1 MGVTLTA
8 PGGTCFG
15 RAAWRLPL
23 QILDD
28 DAFCDDMAAMTLH
41 YLEAHPV
48 TAQLSRGQ
56 RWVHLKRSIR
66 LFASSRV
73 LTAAKMRRQALTALE
88 ADSRAAQRRYEA
100 QPTDAAALLQWRQA
114 HHTLQQLNAGVAQA
128 AALQAGVVWQ
138 HYGEQSTFWFYHLAR
153 ERREQTVIAQLG
165 TAGQPGHITL
175 DTYASTQQAGQAL
188 EGYFSASSPQGLFA
202 PPETSPQAQQELL
215 MALDMHLTPQQRQ
228 QGEGTAGDGSISLE
242 ELTQTL
248 QEELTQ
254 TLQGLPRGKSP
265 GFDGLPY
272 EFYQHFW
279 DQLGPE
285 LTAVLSEAF
294 QAGAASLPADMT
306 EGRVTL
312 LCKGKGADRAQPA
325 SYRPIT
331 LLNTDYK
338 LAARVI
344 ASRLGPLLNHV
355 VDSTQTG
362 FLPQRWIGDN
372 ILAHLETI
380 DFHQHSQQPGVLLF
394 LDFEKAFDRLDR
406 PWMERCMAAVGFG
419 AGAQRWVSLLHVGT
433 TARVA
438 FNGWHTAR
446 FPVQSGVF

>member
-1 MGVTLTA
+1 MCCGPETLLWFA
-8 PGGTCFG
+8 LSVFRIADMIGIDGHVSF
-15 RAAWRLPL
+15 LP
-23 QILDD
+23 
-28 DAFCDDMAAMTLH
+28 
-41 YLEAHPV
+41 P
-48 TAQLSRGQ
+48 
-56 RWVHLKRSIR
+56 KRKKKKKK
-66 LFASSRV
+66 
-73 LTAAKMRRQALTALE
+73 T
-88 ADSRAAQRRYEA
+88 
-100 QPTDAAALLQWRQA
+100 
-114 HHTLQQLNAGVAQA
+114 
-128 AALQAGVVWQ
+128 
-138 HYGEQSTFWFYHLAR
+138 AR

-188 EGYFSASSPQGLFA
+188 EGYFSASSAEGLFA
-202 PPETSPQAQQELL
+202 PPDTSPQAQQQLL
-215 MALDMHLTPQQRQ
+215 MALDLHLTPQQRQ

-248 QEELTQ
+248 Q
-254 TLQGLPRGKSP
+254 GMPRGKSP

-272 EFYQHFW
+272 EFYQRCW

-285 LTAVLSEAF
+285 LTAVLSEAL
-294 QAGAASLPADMT
+294 QPGAASLPADMT

-312 LCKGKGADRAQPA
+312 LYKGKGADRAQPA

-419 AGAQRWVSLLHVGT
+419 AGAQRWVSLLHAGT

-446 FPVQSGVF
+446 FPVQSGVFQGSPLSPLLFFFSLFFCGRKLTCPSMPILSATRKTDKANHRRVAGPQHIL